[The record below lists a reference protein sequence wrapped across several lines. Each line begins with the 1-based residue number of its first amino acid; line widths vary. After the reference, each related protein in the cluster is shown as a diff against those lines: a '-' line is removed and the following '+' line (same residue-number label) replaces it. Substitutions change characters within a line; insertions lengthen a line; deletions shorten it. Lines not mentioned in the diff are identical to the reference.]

1 MKLNEKVA
9 IITGAASGIGAA
21 TAKLFAR
28 EGARVVIADI
38 DMDKGQRVAQEIAAE
53 GGVAHLIPT
62 DVSQQAQLQRLVE
75 RTAGEFGKINILHN
89 NAFWNVS
96 KPVAELEE
104 SEWDKT
110 LAITLKAAFLG
121 SKYVI
126 PHMFRAGSGVILN
139 TASIHALIAFPK
151 NPAYDVAKAGLLA
164 LTRSLALDYAPQI
177 RANAI
182 LPGSIDTGP
191 TMVASEEERQVCVQ
205 RTILG
210 RFGTGEDIARA
221 ALFLCSD
228 DSSFVTGASVV
239 VDGGWTIRW

>member
-1 MKLNEKVA
+1 MKLNGKVA

-21 TAKLFAR
+21 TARLFAR
-28 EGARVVIADI
+28 EGAKIVIADI
-38 DMDKGQRVAQEIAAE
+38 DAERGQGVVREITAE
-53 GGVAHLIPT
+53 GGVARFIST
-62 DVSQQAQLQRLVE
+62 DVSQRAQLQRMVE
-75 RTAGEFGKINILHN
+75 TTVGEFGGIDILHN
-89 NAFWNVS
+89 NAFWNIS
-96 KPVAELEE
+96 KPIVELQE
-104 SEWDKT
+104 SEWDQT
-110 LAITLKAAFLG
+110 LAVTLKAAFLG

-126 PHMFRAGSGVILN
+126 PHMLRAGSGVILN

-151 NPAYDVAKAGLLA
+151 TPAYDVAKAGLLA

-191 TMVASEEERQVCVQ
+191 TRIASEEERQICLQ

-210 RFGTGEDIARA
+210 RFGTGEEIARA

>member
-1 MKLNEKVA
+1 MKLKEKVA
-9 IITGAASGIGAA
+9 VITGAASGIGAA

-28 EGARVVIADI
+28 EGARVVVADI
-38 DMDKGQRVAQEIAAE
+38 DREKGQRVVQEISSE
-53 GGVAHLIPT
+53 GRQARFILT
-62 DVSQQAQLQRLVE
+62 DVGQRDQWERLVQA
-75 RTAGEFGKINILHN
+75 TVQEFGRIDILHN
-89 NAFWNVS
+89 NAFSNVA

-104 SEWDKT
+104 SEWDHT
-110 LAITLKAAFLG
+110 LAVTLKAAFLG

-126 PHMFRAGSGVILN
+126 PHMLRAGSGVILN
-139 TASIHALIAFPK
+139 TGSIHALIAFPQ

-177 RANAI
+177 RANAM

-191 TMVASEEERQVCVQ
+191 TKLVSDEERQICLQ
-205 RTILG
+205 RTVLG
-210 RFGTGEDIARA
+210 RLGTGEEIARA

-239 VDGGWTIRW
+239 VDGGWTTRW